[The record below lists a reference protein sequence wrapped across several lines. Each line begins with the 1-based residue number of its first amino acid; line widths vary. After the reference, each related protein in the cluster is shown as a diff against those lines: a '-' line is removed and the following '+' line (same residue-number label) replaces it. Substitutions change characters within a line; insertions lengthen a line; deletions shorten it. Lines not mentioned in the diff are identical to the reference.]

1 MNLLDLLR
9 SRGLTPVHVS
19 AAKGG
24 EWACPC
30 PLCGGKDR
38 FHCFPEQEGGPLCQ
52 EAGALGTFWCRKCGA
67 AGDLLEFLTTVES
80 MSFGDACQELKVPRK
95 ARPLGLPKPPKS
107 AVPPAFVPQVWP
119 LPSDVWR
126 ARAARLA
133 DKCHERLVSG
143 PNKALDWLAARGLD
157 LDAVRRYRLGYLI
170 EEPNKAGNSTGIFRA
185 RSAWGLPPKETKTAS
200 GAIVIKKQL
209 WIPRGIVIPDY
220 GPGGYAEGALPLRIR
235 IRRPNKDVAGTDFPK
250 YHVIPGSCMAP
261 LLLGAESRAFV
272 VVEAELDAMLCHHRA
287 GDKVG
292 ALAVLTN
299 RGKPDVAAH
308 AALSR
313 ALTTLVAL
321 DYDPAGAD
329 GLPWWQD
336 NCPTARRWPTPVG
349 KDPGDMFKAGED
361 PRVWI
366 LAGLPPVLRQD
377 RPAAPA
383 QQGPAI
389 SPASA
394 PATITAPAP
403 APQPEPAVS
412 EPLGPSLAGEVA
424 PQGEGAQPSQPQ
436 ADTQAPAHVSAPV
449 QAPVQAPALTR
460 ELRQV
465 LARLATLMRR
475 HAIEY
480 SGGKWRT
487 PGHLT
492 QAQDE
497 AVWTSLLPLLTPEVD
512 QLLRAHPDSLVTS
525 ENLLPRH

>member
-1 MNLLDLLR
+1 MNILDLLR

-24 EWACPC
+24 EWASPC
-30 PLCGGKDR
+30 PNCGGKDR

-52 EAGALGTFWCRKCGA
+52 DAGMPGTFFCRKCGA
-67 AGDLLEFLTTVES
+67 AGDLLEYLTTVES

-95 ARPLGLPKPPKS
+95 SRPLGLPRPPKS
-107 AVPPAFVPQVWP
+107 AAPQAFVPQVWP
-119 LPSDVWR
+119 LPADVWR
-126 ARAARLA
+126 ARAGRLV

-143 PNKALDWLAARGLD
+143 PNKALDWLAERGLD
-157 LDAVRRYRLGYLI
+157 LDAVRKYRLGYLI
-170 EEPNKAGNSTGIFRA
+170 EEQNKAGNSTGIFRA
-185 RSAWGLPPKETKTAS
+185 RSAWGLEPKETKTAS

-220 GPGGYAEGALPLRIR
+220 GPAGYAEGALPIRIR

-250 YHVIPGSCMAP
+250 YHVMPGSGMAP
-261 LLLGAESRAFV
+261 LLLGAAARAFV
-272 VVEAELDAMLCHHRA
+272 VVEAELDAMLVHHLA

-299 RGKPDVAAH
+299 RGKPDAAAF

-321 DYDPAGAD
+321 DYDQAGAE
-329 GLPWWQD
+329 GWTWWRD
-336 NCPTARRWPTPVG
+336 NCPTARRWPVPAG
-349 KDPGDMFKAGED
+349 KDPGDAFKEGED
-361 PRVWI
+361 LRAWI
-366 LAGLPPVLRQD
+366 LAGLPPVLRQG
-377 RPAAPA
+377 RPEAPA
-383 QQGPAI
+383 PQGPAI
-389 SPASA
+389 SPA
-394 PATITAPAP
+394 PAPAP
-403 APQPEPAVS
+403 AAAPAA

-424 PQGEGAQPSQPQ
+424 PQGEGQAAEGNAQV
-436 ADTQAPAHVSAPV
+436 AAHKLAHTNGSCPEGNPP

-460 ELRQV
+460 ELRWN
-465 LARLATLMRR
+465 LLRLAALMRR
-475 HAIEY
+475 HAVEY
-480 SGGKWRT
+480 SGGRWHL

-497 AVWTSLLPLLTPEVD
+497 ALWSDLLRLLTPEID
-512 QLLRAHPDSLVTS
+512 QLLKAHPARLVTS